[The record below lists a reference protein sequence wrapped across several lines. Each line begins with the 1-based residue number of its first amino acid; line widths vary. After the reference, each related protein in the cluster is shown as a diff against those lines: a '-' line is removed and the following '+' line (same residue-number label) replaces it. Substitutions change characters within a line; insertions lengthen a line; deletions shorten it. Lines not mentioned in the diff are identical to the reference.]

1 MYLHNLKLIGRG
13 YKLKTYIE
21 ATMKVVHSEK
31 EPIYVHH
38 YDQKHFLN
46 ILVVIH
52 KTTDYIQTSNH
63 YLEQY

>member
-52 KTTDYIQTSNH
+52 KTTD
-63 YLEQY
+63 